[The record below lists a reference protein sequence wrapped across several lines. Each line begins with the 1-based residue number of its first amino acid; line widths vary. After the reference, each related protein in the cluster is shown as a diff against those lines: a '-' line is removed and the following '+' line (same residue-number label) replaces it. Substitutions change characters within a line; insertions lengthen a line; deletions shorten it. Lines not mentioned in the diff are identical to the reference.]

1 MRALRTGLF
10 AAALLAGVGPFLLA
24 LASNA
29 QDGGPQAKKLPSGIY
44 KVIKEGTDEKAIKPT
59 KDDETVAVNNH
70 RYLKKDAKEAPVY
83 LIVHKQPD
91 VPLVLAQ
98 EPEVVKDEKGLQI
111 RLKLHADHAKS
122 MEQLTRDNKG
132 SAVAVIIGGEVV
144 TVHKIRDTITSGAVQ
159 VTNCNEEAGAYLVK
173 QLKELSPKK

>member
-1 MRALRTGLF
+1 MHALRSGIF
-10 AAALLAGVGPFLLA
+10 AVTLVAGAGPFLLA
-24 LASNA
+24 EGGSA
-29 QDGGPQAKKLPSGIY
+29 QDGDPPAKKLASGIY
-44 KVIKEGTDEKAIKPT
+44 KVLREGADEKAVKPT

-91 VPLVLAQ
+91 VPLVLAE

-111 RLKLHADHAKS
+111 RLQLHADHAKAL
-122 MEQLTRDNKG
+122 EQLTRDNKG
-132 SAVAVIIGGEVV
+132 GQVAVIIGGEVV
-144 TVHKIRDTITSGAVQ
+144 TVHRIRDTITGGAVQ